1 MKRLSFWLLILS
13 AALAACAT
21 SPTTVERPTEEP
33 LVAARPTRT
42 PPPTATSVPTP
53 GAAPEAGEGFAAA
66 PLTQVRDRFFSGSGV
81 CAICHTGLSDE
92 SGADVSID
100 RMWRGTMM
108 ANAARDPYW
117 QASVRSEILEN
128 PDLRQTIEDKC
139 ATCHMP
145 MARYTVA
152 ADGEKGS
159 VFGEGFLDPGNP
171 LHELAMDGVSCTLC
185 HQIQA
190 EGLGLSGS
198 YSGGFSI
205 DTEQPAGERV
215 IYGPYRVG
223 MMMVQ
228 TMQASSGFA
237 PEQGLH
243 IIKSELCASCHTLYT
258 PYVDARGEVVGE
270 FPEQVPYLE
279 WYYSDYRR
287 LQSCQ
292 DCHMPEAQ
300 GSVVISITGGPPRSP
315 FAKHSFVGG
324 NAYMLQMFETFGA
337 EMGTTASGQQFA
349 AARQRTL
356 QQLQEH
362 TATVSLDEVRLA
374 GSTLIADVSVESQVG
389 HKFPSG
395 FPARR
400 AWLHFVV
407 RDAAGEVVFESGA
420 VNADGSI
427 VGNDN
432 DEAADAYEPHYLAI
446 VRPDQVQIYETILTN
461 TDAAVTTTLLRAA
474 RYVKDNRL
482 LPAGFEKGAPY
493 EDIAVRGRALEDE
506 DFLGG
511 GDRVQ
516 YQVEVDEA
524 QGPFTVTVELRYQS
538 IGYRWVENLRAKQ
551 APEIER
557 FLGYYAAV
565 PNTGTL
571 VASDEAEAGK

>member
-21 SPTTVERPTEEP
+21 SPATVERPTETP
-33 LVAARPTRT
+33 VAARPTRT
-42 PPPTATSVPTP
+42 PPPTATTIPTP
-53 GAAPEAGEGFAAA
+53 SAAPEAGEGFAAS
-66 PLTQVRDRFFSGSGV
+66 PLTQVRERFFSGSGV
-81 CAICHTGLSDE
+81 CAVCHTRLTDE
-92 SGADVSID
+92 SGADVSND

-152 ADGEKGS
+152 AGGEKGS
-159 VFGEGFLDPGNP
+159 IFGDGFLNPDNP

-205 DTEQPAGERV
+205 DTEKPAGERV
-215 IYGPYRVG
+215 IYGPYKVG

-258 PYVDARGEVVGE
+258 PYVDAQGQVVGE

-287 LQSCQ
+287 AQSCQ

-300 GSVVISITGGPPRSP
+300 GPVVISITGGPPRSP
-315 FAKHSFVGG
+315 FAQHSFVGG
-324 NAYMLQMFETFGA
+324 NAFMLQLFETFGA
-337 EMGTTASGQQFA
+337 EMGTTASAQQFA

-362 TATVSLDEVRLA
+362 TATVSLDEVRLV

-395 FPARR
+395 YPARR

-420 VNADGSI
+420 VNPDGSI

-432 DEAADAYEPHYLAI
+432 DEAADAYEPHYFAV

-511 GDRVQ
+511 GDRIQ
-516 YQVEVDEA
+516 YQADVGEA
-524 QGPFTVTVELRYQS
+524 QGPFTVTVELLYQS
-538 IGYRWVENLRAKQ
+538 IGYRWVENLRARQ

-571 VASDEAEAGK
+571 IASDEAEVGK